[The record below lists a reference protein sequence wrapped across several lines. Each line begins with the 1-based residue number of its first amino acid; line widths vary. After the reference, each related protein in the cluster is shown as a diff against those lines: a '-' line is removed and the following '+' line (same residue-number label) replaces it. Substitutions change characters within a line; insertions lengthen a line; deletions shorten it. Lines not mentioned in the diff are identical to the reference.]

1 MKIFRSKKTKY
12 NFSWL
17 VFDKFARASL
27 NFLLFIFLARYL
39 GPTEFGI
46 LNYLLALVFLFTSIS
61 SLGINPVLTNTLIKN
76 KRKNNNNIISNSY
89 ILRFFSSLFG
99 YLIFILFII
108 FLHGKNFYLNYSII
122 IGLSIIVKSYEVL
135 FSYFESKSLSKYI
148 VISQTISLVIVFS
161 LTVFFLYL
169 ELDLKY
175 IYYCF
180 LVDSLIIL
188 VLINIFFFT
197 KERNFLFSLDF
208 KKIYKIICKSFP
220 VLLSIVSVVIY
231 MRIDQVMI
239 NLLLSESDVGIYS
252 VSVRIVEMFHFIPK
266 IIMVSYLPILLISK
280 NYNFELIKINSLLFK
295 LSILVIFFIIILS
308 KYITPILFGEIYT
321 ESALTTILLSLSLI
335 FVFIGVVNEH
345 WYISKNLQKYYAFN
359 VFIGAITNI
368 ILNYFF
374 IPSFGISG
382 AAYSTILTYLFII
395 FLFDIF
401 NKKTRVLLKMKY
413 KSIISL

>member
-39 GPTEFGI
+39 GPQEFGI
-46 LNYLLALVFLFTSIS
+46 LNYLLALVFLFTSLS
-61 SLGINPVLTNTLIKN
+61 SLGINPVLTNILIKN
-76 KRKNNNNIISNSY
+76 KRKTNNSIISNSY

-108 FLHGKNFYLNYSII
+108 YLHGKNVYLSYSII
-122 IGLSIIVKSYEVL
+122 IGLSIIIKSYEVL

-161 LTVFFLYL
+161 LIVSFLYL
-169 ELDLKY
+169 EFDIKY

-180 LVDSLIIL
+180 LVDSLITL
-188 VLINIFFFT
+188 FLINIFFFK
-197 KERNFLFSLDF
+197 KERNFLFNLDF
-208 KKIYKIICKSFP
+208 RKIYKIIHKSFP
-220 VLLSIVSVVIY
+220 VLLSIISIVIY

-239 NLLLSESDVGIYS
+239 NLLLSEKDVGIYS

-280 NYNFELIKINSLLFK
+280 NYTFELIKINSLLFK
-295 LSILVIFFIIILS
+295 LSILVIFFIFALS
-308 KYITPILFGEIYT
+308 KYITSILFGEIYM
-321 ESALTTILLSLSLI
+321 ESVLTTILLSISLI
-335 FVFIGVVNEH
+335 FVFFGVANEH
-345 WYISKNLQKYYAFN
+345 WYISKNLQKYYALN

-368 ILNYFF
+368 ILNYFL

-382 AAYSTILTYLFII
+382 AAYSTILTYLLII

-401 NKKTRVLLKMKY
+401 NKKTRVLLKLKY
-413 KSIISL
+413 KSIISI

>member
-1 MKIFRSKKTKY
+1 MKIFISKKIKY

-39 GPTEFGI
+39 GPQEFGI
-46 LNYLLALVFLFTSIS
+46 LNYLLALVFLFTSLS
-61 SLGINPVLTNTLIKN
+61 SLGINPVLTNILIKN
-76 KRKNNNNIISNSY
+76 KRKTNNSIISNSY

-108 FLHGKNFYLNYSII
+108 YLHGKNVYLSYSII
-122 IGLSIIVKSYEVL
+122 IGLSIIIKSYEVL

-161 LTVFFLYL
+161 LIVFFLYL
-169 ELDLKY
+169 EFDIKY

-180 LVDSLIIL
+180 LIDSLITL
-188 VLINIFFFT
+188 FLINIFFFK
-197 KERNFLFSLDF
+197 KERNFLFNLDF
-208 KKIYKIICKSFP
+208 GKIYKIIHKSFP
-220 VLLSIVSVVIY
+220 VLLSIISIVIY

-239 NLLLSESDVGIYS
+239 NLLLSEKDVGIYS

-280 NYNFELIKINSLLFK
+280 NYTFELIKINSLLFK
-295 LSILVIFFIIILS
+295 LSILVIFFIFALS
-308 KYITPILFGEIYT
+308 KYITSILFGEIYM
-321 ESALTTILLSLSLI
+321 ESVLTTILLSISLI
-335 FVFIGVVNEH
+335 FVFFGVANEH
-345 WYISKNLQKYYAFN
+345 WYISKNLQKYYALN

-368 ILNYFF
+368 ILNYFL
-374 IPSFGISG
+374 IPSFGING
-382 AAYSTILTYLFII
+382 AAYSTILTYLLII

-401 NKKTRVLLKMKY
+401 NKKTRVLLKLKY
-413 KSIISL
+413 KSIITI

>member
-39 GPTEFGI
+39 GPQEFGI
-46 LNYLLALVFLFTSIS
+46 LNYLLALVFLFTSLS
-61 SLGINPVLTNTLIKN
+61 SLGINPVLTNILIKN
-76 KRKNNNNIISNSY
+76 KRKTNNSIISNSY

-108 FLHGKNFYLNYSII
+108 YLHGKNVYLSYSII
-122 IGLSIIVKSYEVL
+122 IGLSIIIKSYEVL

-161 LTVFFLYL
+161 LIVFFLYL
-169 ELDLKY
+169 EFDIKY

-180 LVDSLIIL
+180 LIDSLITL
-188 VLINIFFFT
+188 FLINIFFFK
-197 KERNFLFSLDF
+197 KERNFLFNLDF
-208 KKIYKIICKSFP
+208 RKIYKIIHKSFP
-220 VLLSIVSVVIY
+220 VLLSIISIVIY

-239 NLLLSESDVGIYS
+239 NLLLSEKDVGIYS

-280 NYNFELIKINSLLFK
+280 NYTFELIKINSLLFK
-295 LSILVIFFIIILS
+295 ISILFIFFIFVLS
-308 KYITPILFGEIYT
+308 KYITSILFGEIYM
-321 ESALTTILLSLSLI
+321 ESVLTTILLSISLI
-335 FVFIGVVNEH
+335 FVFFGVANEH
-345 WYISKNLQKYYAFN
+345 WYISKNLQKYYALN

-368 ILNYFF
+368 ILNYFL
-374 IPSFGISG
+374 IQSFGISG
-382 AAYSTILTYLFII
+382 AAYSTILTYLLII

-401 NKKTRVLLKMKY
+401 NKKTRVLLKLKY
-413 KSIISL
+413 KSIITI

>member
-39 GPTEFGI
+39 GPQEFGI
-46 LNYLLALVFLFTSIS
+46 LNYLLALVFLFTSLS
-61 SLGINPVLTNTLIKN
+61 SLGINPVLTNILIKN
-76 KRKNNNNIISNSY
+76 KRKTNNSIISNSY

-108 FLHGKNFYLNYSII
+108 YLHGKNVYLSYSII

-161 LTVFFLYL
+161 LIVFFLYL
-169 ELDLKY
+169 EFDIKY

-180 LVDSLIIL
+180 LVDSLITL
-188 VLINIFFFT
+188 FLINIFFFK
-197 KERNFLFSLDF
+197 KERNFLFNLDF
-208 KKIYKIICKSFP
+208 RKIYKIIYKSFP
-220 VLLSIVSVVIY
+220 VLLSIVSIVIY

-239 NLLLSESDVGIYS
+239 NLLLSEKDVGIYS

-280 NYNFELIKINSLLFK
+280 NYTFELIKINSLLFK
-295 LSILVIFFIIILS
+295 LSILVIFFIFALS
-308 KYITPILFGEIYT
+308 KYITSILFGEIYM
-321 ESALTTILLSLSLI
+321 ESVLTTILLSISLI
-335 FVFIGVVNEH
+335 FVFFGVANEH
-345 WYISKNLQKYYAFN
+345 WYISKNLQKYYALN

-368 ILNYFF
+368 ILNYFL
-374 IPSFGISG
+374 IQSFGISG
-382 AAYSTILTYLFII
+382 AAYSTILTYLLII

-401 NKKTRVLLKMKY
+401 NKKTRVLLKLKY
-413 KSIISL
+413 KSIISI

>member
-39 GPTEFGI
+39 GPQEFGI
-46 LNYLLALVFLFTSIS
+46 LNYLLALVFLFTSLS
-61 SLGINPVLTNTLIKN
+61 SLGINPVLTNILIKN
-76 KRKNNNNIISNSY
+76 KRKTNNSIISNSY

-108 FLHGKNFYLNYSII
+108 YLHGKNVYLSYSII

-161 LTVFFLYL
+161 LIIFFLYL
-169 ELDLKY
+169 EFDIKF

-180 LVDSLIIL
+180 LVDSLITL
-188 VLINIFFFT
+188 FLINIFFFK
-197 KERNFLFSLDF
+197 KERNFLFNLDF
-208 KKIYKIICKSFP
+208 RNIYKIIYKSFP
-220 VLLSIVSVVIY
+220 VLLSIISIVIY

-239 NLLLSESDVGIYS
+239 NLLLSEKDVGIYS

-280 NYNFELIKINSLLFK
+280 NYTFELIKINSLLFK
-295 LSILVIFFIIILS
+295 LSILVIFFIFALS
-308 KYITPILFGEIYT
+308 KYITSILFGEIYM
-321 ESALTTILLSLSLI
+321 ESVLTTILLSISLI
-335 FVFIGVVNEH
+335 FVFFGVANEH
-345 WYISKNLQKYYAFN
+345 WYISKNLQKYYALN

-368 ILNYFF
+368 ILNYFL

-382 AAYSTILTYLFII
+382 AAYSTILTYLLII

-401 NKKTRVLLKMKY
+401 NKKTRVLLKLKY
-413 KSIISL
+413 KSIISI

>member
-39 GPTEFGI
+39 GPQEFGI
-46 LNYLLALVFLFTSIS
+46 LNYLLALVFLFTSLS
-61 SLGINPVLTNTLIKN
+61 SLGINPVLTNILIKN
-76 KRKNNNNIISNSY
+76 KRKTNNSIISNSY

-108 FLHGKNFYLNYSII
+108 YLHGKNVYLSYSII

-161 LTVFFLYL
+161 LIVFFLYL
-169 ELDLKY
+169 EFDIKY

-180 LVDSLIIL
+180 LIDSLITL
-188 VLINIFFFT
+188 FLINIFFFK
-197 KERNFLFSLDF
+197 KERNFLFNLDF
-208 KKIYKIICKSFP
+208 RKIYKIIHKSFP
-220 VLLSIVSVVIY
+220 VLLSIISIVIY

-239 NLLLSESDVGIYS
+239 NLLLSEKDVGIYS

-280 NYNFELIKINSLLFK
+280 NYTFELIKINSLLFK
-295 LSILVIFFIIILS
+295 LSILVIFFIFALS
-308 KYITPILFGEIYT
+308 KYITSILFGEIYM
-321 ESALTTILLSLSLI
+321 ESVLTTILLSISLI
-335 FVFIGVVNEH
+335 FVFFGVANEH
-345 WYISKNLQKYYAFN
+345 WYISKNLQKYYALN

-368 ILNYFF
+368 ILNYFL
-374 IPSFGISG
+374 IQSFGISG
-382 AAYSTILTYLFII
+382 AAYSTILTYLLII

-401 NKKTRVLLKMKY
+401 NKKTRVLLKLKY
-413 KSIISL
+413 KSIISI

>member
-39 GPTEFGI
+39 GPQEFGI
-46 LNYLLALVFLFTSIS
+46 LNYLLALVFLFTSLS
-61 SLGINPVLTNTLIKN
+61 SLGINPVLTNILIKN
-76 KRKNNNNIISNSY
+76 KRKTNNSIISNSY

-108 FLHGKNFYLNYSII
+108 YLHGKNVYLSYSII

-161 LTVFFLYL
+161 LIIFFLYL
-169 ELDLKY
+169 EFDIKF

-180 LVDSLIIL
+180 LVDSLITL
-188 VLINIFFFT
+188 FLINIFFFK
-197 KERNFLFSLDF
+197 KERNFLFNLDF
-208 KKIYKIICKSFP
+208 RNIYKIIYKSFP
-220 VLLSIVSVVIY
+220 VLLSIVSIVIY

-239 NLLLSESDVGIYS
+239 NLLLSEKDVGIYS

-280 NYNFELIKINSLLFK
+280 NYTFELIKINSLLFK
-295 LSILVIFFIIILS
+295 ISILFIFFIFVLS
-308 KYITPILFGEIYT
+308 KYITSILFGEIYM
-321 ESALTTILLSLSLI
+321 ESVLTTILLSISLI
-335 FVFIGVVNEH
+335 FVFFGVANEH
-345 WYISKNLQKYYAFN
+345 WYISKNLQKYYALN

-368 ILNYFF
+368 ILNYFL
-374 IPSFGISG
+374 IQSFGISG
-382 AAYSTILTYLFII
+382 AAYSTILTYLLII

-401 NKKTRVLLKMKY
+401 NKKTRVLLKLKY
-413 KSIISL
+413 KSIISI

>member
-39 GPTEFGI
+39 GPQEFGI
-46 LNYLLALVFLFTSIS
+46 LNYLLALVFLFTSLS
-61 SLGINPVLTNTLIKN
+61 SLGINPVLTNILIKN
-76 KRKNNNNIISNSY
+76 KRKTNNSIISNSY

-108 FLHGKNFYLNYSII
+108 YLHGKNVYLSYSII

-161 LTVFFLYL
+161 LIVFFLYL
-169 ELDLKY
+169 EFDIKY

-180 LVDSLIIL
+180 LIDSLITL
-188 VLINIFFFT
+188 FLINIFFFK
-197 KERNFLFSLDF
+197 KERNFLFNLDF
-208 KKIYKIICKSFP
+208 RKIYKIIYKSFP
-220 VLLSIVSVVIY
+220 VLLSIISIVIY

-239 NLLLSESDVGIYS
+239 NLLLSEKDVGIYS

-266 IIMVSYLPILLISK
+266 IIIVSYLPILLISK
-280 NYNFELIKINSLLFK
+280 NYTFELIKINSLIFK
-295 LSILVIFFIIILS
+295 LSILVIFFIFALS
-308 KYITPILFGEIYT
+308 KYITSILFGEIYM
-321 ESALTTILLSLSLI
+321 ESVLTTILLSISLI
-335 FVFIGVVNEH
+335 FVFFGVANEH
-345 WYISKNLQKYYAFN
+345 WYISKNLQKYYALN

-368 ILNYFF
+368 ILNYFL

-382 AAYSTILTYLFII
+382 AAYSTILTYLLII

-401 NKKTRVLLKMKY
+401 NKKTRVLLKLKF
-413 KSIISL
+413 KSIISI

>member
-1 MKIFRSKKTKY
+1 LKIFRSKKTKY

-39 GPTEFGI
+39 GPQEFGI
-46 LNYLLALVFLFTSIS
+46 LNYLLALVFLFTSLS
-61 SLGINPVLTNTLIKN
+61 SLGINPVLTNILIKN
-76 KRKNNNNIISNSY
+76 KRKTNNSIISNSY

-108 FLHGKNFYLNYSII
+108 YLHGKNVYLSYSII
-122 IGLSIIVKSYEVL
+122 IGLSIIIKSYEVL

-161 LTVFFLYL
+161 LIVFFLYL
-169 ELDLKY
+169 EFDIKY

-180 LVDSLIIL
+180 LIDSLITL
-188 VLINIFFFT
+188 FLINIFFFK
-197 KERNFLFSLDF
+197 KERNFLFNLDF
-208 KKIYKIICKSFP
+208 RKIYKIIHKSFP
-220 VLLSIVSVVIY
+220 VLLSIISIVIY

-239 NLLLSESDVGIYS
+239 NLLLSEKDVGIYS

-280 NYNFELIKINSLLFK
+280 NYTFELIKINSLLFK
-295 LSILVIFFIIILS
+295 ISILFIFFIFVLS
-308 KYITPILFGEIYT
+308 KYITSILFGEIYM
-321 ESALTTILLSLSLI
+321 ESVLTTILLSISLI
-335 FVFIGVVNEH
+335 FVFFGVANEH
-345 WYISKNLQKYYAFN
+345 WYISKNLQKYYALN

-368 ILNYFF
+368 ILNYFL
-374 IPSFGISG
+374 IQSFGISG
-382 AAYSTILTYLFII
+382 AAYSTILTYLLII

-401 NKKTRVLLKMKY
+401 NKKTRVLLKLKY
-413 KSIISL
+413 KSIITI

>member
-39 GPTEFGI
+39 GPQEFGI
-46 LNYLLALVFLFTSIS
+46 LNYLLALVFLFTSLS
-61 SLGINPVLTNTLIKN
+61 SLGINPVLTNILIKN
-76 KRKNNNNIISNSY
+76 KRKTNNSIISNSY

-108 FLHGKNFYLNYSII
+108 YLHGKNVYLSYSII
-122 IGLSIIVKSYEVL
+122 IGLSIIIKSYEVL

-161 LTVFFLYL
+161 LIVSFLYL
-169 ELDLKY
+169 EFDIKY

-180 LVDSLIIL
+180 LVDSLITL
-188 VLINIFFFT
+188 FLINIFFFK
-197 KERNFLFSLDF
+197 KERNFLFNLDF
-208 KKIYKIICKSFP
+208 RKIYKIIYKSFP
-220 VLLSIVSVVIY
+220 VLLSIVSIVIY

-239 NLLLSESDVGIYS
+239 NLLLSEKDVGIYS

-280 NYNFELIKINSLLFK
+280 NYTFELIKINSLLFK
-295 LSILVIFFIIILS
+295 LSILVIFFIFALS
-308 KYITPILFGEIYT
+308 KYITSILFGEIYM
-321 ESALTTILLSLSLI
+321 ESVLTTILLSISLI
-335 FVFIGVVNEH
+335 FVFFGVANEH
-345 WYISKNLQKYYAFN
+345 WYISKNLQKYYALN

-368 ILNYFF
+368 ILNYFL

-382 AAYSTILTYLFII
+382 AAYSTILTYLLII

-401 NKKTRVLLKMKY
+401 NKKTRVLLKLKY
-413 KSIISL
+413 KSIISI

>member
-1 MKIFRSKKTKY
+1 MIIFRSKKTKY

-17 VFDKFARASL
+17 VFDKFVRASL
-27 NFLLFIFLARYL
+27 NFLLLIFLARFL
-39 GPTEFGI
+39 GPTEFGV
-46 LNYLLALVFLFTSIS
+46 LNYLLALVFLFTSLS

-76 KRKNNNNIISNSY
+76 KRKTNNNIISNSY
-89 ILRFFSSLFG
+89 ILRFFSSLIG

-161 LTVFFLYL
+161 LIVFFLYL
-169 ELDLKY
+169 ELDIKY

-188 VLINIFFFT
+188 VLINIFFFK
-197 KERNFLFSLDF
+197 KERNFLFILDF
-208 KKIYKIICKSFP
+208 EKIYKIIYKSFP
-220 VLLSIVSVVIY
+220 VLLSIVSIVIY

-308 KYITPILFGEIYT
+308 KYITSILFGEIYI
-321 ESALTTILLSLSLI
+321 ESVLTTILLSLSLI

-345 WYISKNLQKYYAFN
+345 WYISKNLQKHYALN
-359 VFIGAITNI
+359 VFIAAIINI
-368 ILNYFF
+368 ILNYFL
-374 IPSFGISG
+374 IPSFGIIG

>member
-39 GPTEFGI
+39 GPQEFGI
-46 LNYLLALVFLFTSIS
+46 LNYLLALVFLFTSLS
-61 SLGINPVLTNTLIKN
+61 SLGINPVLTNILIKN
-76 KRKNNNNIISNSY
+76 KRKTNNSIISNSY

-108 FLHGKNFYLNYSII
+108 YLHGKNVYLSYSII
-122 IGLSIIVKSYEVL
+122 IGLSIIIKSYEVL

-161 LTVFFLYL
+161 LIVFFLYL
-169 ELDLKY
+169 EFDIKY

-180 LVDSLIIL
+180 LVDSLITL
-188 VLINIFFFT
+188 FLINIFFFK
-197 KERNFLFSLDF
+197 KERNFLFNLDF
-208 KKIYKIICKSFP
+208 RKIYKIIHKSFP
-220 VLLSIVSVVIY
+220 VLLSIISIVIY

-239 NLLLSESDVGIYS
+239 NLLLSEKDVGIYS

-280 NYNFELIKINSLLFK
+280 NYTFELIKINSLLFK
-295 LSILVIFFIIILS
+295 ISILFIFFIFVLS
-308 KYITPILFGEIYT
+308 KYITSILFGEIYM
-321 ESALTTILLSLSLI
+321 ESVLTTILLSISLI
-335 FVFIGVVNEH
+335 FVFFGVANEH
-345 WYISKNLQKYYAFN
+345 WYISKNLQKYYALN

-368 ILNYFF
+368 ILNYFL
-374 IPSFGISG
+374 IQSFGISG
-382 AAYSTILTYLFII
+382 AAYSTILTYLLII

-401 NKKTRVLLKMKY
+401 NKKTRVLLKLKY
-413 KSIISL
+413 KSIITI

>member
-1 MKIFRSKKTKY
+1 MIIFRSKKTKY

-76 KRKNNNNIISNSY
+76 KRKTNNNIISNSY

-239 NLLLSESDVGIYS
+239 NLLLSENDVGIYS

-295 LSILVIFFIIILS
+295 VSILVIFFIIISS
-308 KYITPILFGEIYT
+308 KYITSIFFGEIYI
-321 ESALTTILLSLSLI
+321 ESVLTTILLSLSLI

-345 WYISKNLQKYYAFN
+345 WYISKNLQKYYALN

-368 ILNYFF
+368 ILNYFL

>member
-39 GPTEFGI
+39 GPQEFGI
-46 LNYLLALVFLFTSIS
+46 LNYLLALVFLFTSLS
-61 SLGINPVLTNTLIKN
+61 SLGINPVLTNILIKN
-76 KRKNNNNIISNSY
+76 KRKTNNSIISNSY

-108 FLHGKNFYLNYSII
+108 YLHGKNVYLSYSII

-161 LTVFFLYL
+161 LIVFFLYL
-169 ELDLKY
+169 EFDIKY

-180 LVDSLIIL
+180 LIDSLITL
-188 VLINIFFFT
+188 FLINIFFFK
-197 KERNFLFSLDF
+197 KERNFLFNLDF
-208 KKIYKIICKSFP
+208 RKIYKIIYKSFP
-220 VLLSIVSVVIY
+220 VLLSIISIVIY

-239 NLLLSESDVGIYS
+239 NLLLSEKDVGIYS

-266 IIMVSYLPILLISK
+266 IIIVSYLPILLISK
-280 NYNFELIKINSLLFK
+280 NYTFELIKINSLIFK
-295 LSILVIFFIIILS
+295 LSILVIFFIFALS
-308 KYITPILFGEIYT
+308 KYITSILFGEIYM
-321 ESALTTILLSLSLI
+321 ESVLTTILLSISLI
-335 FVFIGVVNEH
+335 FVFFGVANEH
-345 WYISKNLQKYYAFN
+345 WYISKNLQKYYALN

-368 ILNYFF
+368 ILNYFL

-382 AAYSTILTYLFII
+382 AAYSTILTYLLII

-401 NKKTRVLLKMKY
+401 NKKTRVLLKIKY
-413 KSIISL
+413 KSIISI

>member
-39 GPTEFGI
+39 GPQEFGI
-46 LNYLLALVFLFTSIS
+46 LNYLLALVFLFTSLS
-61 SLGINPVLTNTLIKN
+61 SLGINPVLTNILIKN
-76 KRKNNNNIISNSY
+76 KRKTNNSIISNSY

-108 FLHGKNFYLNYSII
+108 YLHGKNVYLSYSII
-122 IGLSIIVKSYEVL
+122 IGLSIIIKSYEVL

-161 LTVFFLYL
+161 LIVFFLYL
-169 ELDLKY
+169 EFDIKY

-180 LVDSLIIL
+180 LVDSLITL
-188 VLINIFFFT
+188 FLINIFFFK
-197 KERNFLFSLDF
+197 KERNFLFNLDF
-208 KKIYKIICKSFP
+208 RKIYKIIYKSFP
-220 VLLSIVSVVIY
+220 VLLSIISIVIY

-239 NLLLSESDVGIYS
+239 NLLLSEKDVGIYS

-280 NYNFELIKINSLLFK
+280 NYTFELIKINSLLFK
-295 LSILVIFFIIILS
+295 LSILVIFFIFALS
-308 KYITPILFGEIYT
+308 KYITSILFGEIYM
-321 ESALTTILLSLSLI
+321 ESVLTTILLSISLI
-335 FVFIGVVNEH
+335 FVFFGVANEH
-345 WYISKNLQKYYAFN
+345 WYISKNLQKYYALN

-368 ILNYFF
+368 ILNYFL

-382 AAYSTILTYLFII
+382 AAYSTILTYLLII

-401 NKKTRVLLKMKY
+401 NKKTRILLKLKY
-413 KSIISL
+413 KSIISI

>member
-39 GPTEFGI
+39 GPQEFGI
-46 LNYLLALVFLFTSIS
+46 LNYLLALVFLFTSLS
-61 SLGINPVLTNTLIKN
+61 SLGINPVLTNILIKN
-76 KRKNNNNIISNSY
+76 KRKTNNSIISNSY

-108 FLHGKNFYLNYSII
+108 YLHGKNVYLSYSII
-122 IGLSIIVKSYEVL
+122 IGLSIIIKSYEVL

-161 LTVFFLYL
+161 LIVFFLYL
-169 ELDLKY
+169 EFDIKY

-180 LVDSLIIL
+180 LIDSLITL
-188 VLINIFFFT
+188 FLINIFFFK
-197 KERNFLFSLDF
+197 KERNFLFNLDF
-208 KKIYKIICKSFP
+208 RKIYKIIHKSFP
-220 VLLSIVSVVIY
+220 VLLSIISIVIY

-239 NLLLSESDVGIYS
+239 NLLLSEKDVGIYS

-280 NYNFELIKINSLLFK
+280 NYTFELIKINSLLFK
-295 LSILVIFFIIILS
+295 ISILFIFFIFVLS
-308 KYITPILFGEIYT
+308 KYITSILFGEIYM
-321 ESALTTILLSLSLI
+321 ESVLTTILLSISLI
-335 FVFIGVVNEH
+335 FVFFGVANEH
-345 WYISKNLQKYYAFN
+345 WYISKNLQKYYALN

-368 ILNYFF
+368 ILNYFL
-374 IPSFGISG
+374 IPSFGING
-382 AAYSTILTYLFII
+382 AAYSTILTYLLII

-401 NKKTRVLLKMKY
+401 NKKTRVLLKLKY
-413 KSIISL
+413 KSIISI

>member
-39 GPTEFGI
+39 GPQEFGI
-46 LNYLLALVFLFTSIS
+46 LNYLLALVFLFTSLS
-61 SLGINPVLTNTLIKN
+61 SLGINPVLTNILIKN
-76 KRKNNNNIISNSY
+76 KRKTNNSIISNSY

-108 FLHGKNFYLNYSII
+108 YLHGKNFYLSYSII
-122 IGLSIIVKSYEVL
+122 IGLSIIIKSYEVL

-161 LTVFFLYL
+161 LIVFFLYL
-169 ELDLKY
+169 EFDIKY

-180 LVDSLIIL
+180 LIDSLITL
-188 VLINIFFFT
+188 FLINIFFFK
-197 KERNFLFSLDF
+197 KERNFLFNLDF
-208 KKIYKIICKSFP
+208 RKIYKIIHKSFP
-220 VLLSIVSVVIY
+220 VLLSIISIVIY

-239 NLLLSESDVGIYS
+239 NLLLSEKDVGIYS

-280 NYNFELIKINSLLFK
+280 NYTFELIKINSLLFK
-295 LSILVIFFIIILS
+295 LSILVIFFIFALS
-308 KYITPILFGEIYT
+308 KYITSILFGEIYM
-321 ESALTTILLSLSLI
+321 ESVLTTILLSISLI
-335 FVFIGVVNEH
+335 FVFFGVANEH
-345 WYISKNLQKYYAFN
+345 WYISKNLQKYYALN

-368 ILNYFF
+368 ILNYFL
-374 IPSFGISG
+374 IQSFGISG
-382 AAYSTILTYLFII
+382 AAYSTILTYLLII

-401 NKKTRVLLKMKY
+401 NKKTRVLLKLKY
-413 KSIISL
+413 KSIISI

>member
-39 GPTEFGI
+39 GPQEFGI
-46 LNYLLALVFLFTSIS
+46 LNYLLALVFLFTSLS
-61 SLGINPVLTNTLIKN
+61 SLGINPVLTNILIKN
-76 KRKNNNNIISNSY
+76 KRKTNNSIISNSY

-108 FLHGKNFYLNYSII
+108 YLHGKNVYLSYSII

-161 LTVFFLYL
+161 LIVSFLYL
-169 ELDLKY
+169 EFDIKY

-180 LVDSLIIL
+180 LVDSLITL
-188 VLINIFFFT
+188 FLINIFFFK
-197 KERNFLFSLDF
+197 KERNFLFNLDF
-208 KKIYKIICKSFP
+208 RKIYKIIHKSFP
-220 VLLSIVSVVIY
+220 VLLSIISIVIY

-239 NLLLSESDVGIYS
+239 NLLLSEKDVGIYS

-280 NYNFELIKINSLLFK
+280 NYTFELIKINSLLFK
-295 LSILVIFFIIILS
+295 ISILFIFFIFVLS
-308 KYITPILFGEIYT
+308 KYITSILFGEIYM
-321 ESALTTILLSLSLI
+321 ESVLTTILLSISLI
-335 FVFIGVVNEH
+335 FVFFGVANEH
-345 WYISKNLQKYYAFN
+345 WYISKNLQKYYALN

-368 ILNYFF
+368 ILNYFL

-382 AAYSTILTYLFII
+382 AAYSTILTYLLII

-401 NKKTRVLLKMKY
+401 NKKTRVLLKLKY
-413 KSIISL
+413 KSIISI

>member
-39 GPTEFGI
+39 GPQEFGI
-46 LNYLLALVFLFTSIS
+46 LNYLLALVFLFTSLS
-61 SLGINPVLTNTLIKN
+61 SLGINPVLTNILIKN
-76 KRKNNNNIISNSY
+76 KRKTNNSIISNSY

-108 FLHGKNFYLNYSII
+108 YLHGKNVYLSYSII
-122 IGLSIIVKSYEVL
+122 IGLSIIIKSYEVL

-161 LTVFFLYL
+161 LIVFFLYL
-169 ELDLKY
+169 EFDIKY

-180 LVDSLIIL
+180 LIDSLITL
-188 VLINIFFFT
+188 FLINIFFFK
-197 KERNFLFSLDF
+197 KERNFLFNLDF
-208 KKIYKIICKSFP
+208 RKIYKIIHKSFP
-220 VLLSIVSVVIY
+220 VLLSIISIVIY

-239 NLLLSESDVGIYS
+239 NLLLSEKDVGIYS

-280 NYNFELIKINSLLFK
+280 NYTFELIKINSLLFK
-295 LSILVIFFIIILS
+295 LSILVIFFIFALS
-308 KYITPILFGEIYT
+308 KYITSILFGEIYM
-321 ESALTTILLSLSLI
+321 ESVLTTILLSISLI
-335 FVFIGVVNEH
+335 FVFFGVANEH
-345 WYISKNLQKYYAFN
+345 WYISKNLQKYYALN

-368 ILNYFF
+368 ILNYFL
-374 IPSFGISG
+374 IQSFGISG
-382 AAYSTILTYLFII
+382 AAYSTILTYLLII

-401 NKKTRVLLKMKY
+401 NKKTRVLLKLKY
-413 KSIISL
+413 KSIITI

>member
-1 MKIFRSKKTKY
+1 LIIFRSKKTKY

-76 KRKNNNNIISNSY
+76 KRKTNNNIISNSY

-161 LTVFFLYL
+161 LIVFFLYL
-169 ELDLKY
+169 ELDIKY

-188 VLINIFFFT
+188 VLINIFFFI
-197 KERNFLFSLDF
+197 KERNFLFRLDF

-308 KYITPILFGEIYT
+308 KYITSILFGEIYI
-321 ESALTTILLSLSLI
+321 ESVLTTILLSLSLI

-345 WYISKNLQKYYAFN
+345 WYISKNLQKYYALN

-368 ILNYFF
+368 ILNYFL

>member
-1 MKIFRSKKTKY
+1 LIIFRSKKTKY

-46 LNYLLALVFLFTSIS
+46 LNYLLALVFLFTSVS
-61 SLGINPVLTNTLIKN
+61 SLGINPVLTNILIKN
-76 KRKNNNNIISNSY
+76 KRKTNNNIISNSY

-108 FLHGKNFYLNYSII
+108 FLHGENFYLNYSII
-122 IGLSIIVKSYEVL
+122 IGLSIIIKSYEVL
-135 FSYFESKSLSKYI
+135 FSYFEAKSLSKYI

-161 LTVFFLYL
+161 LIVFFLYL
-169 ELDLKY
+169 GLDIKY

-188 VLINIFFFT
+188 VLINIFFFI
-197 KERNFLFSLDF
+197 KERNFLFKLDF

-239 NLLLSESDVGIYS
+239 NLLLSENDVGIYS

-321 ESALTTILLSLSLI
+321 ESVLTTILLSLSLI

-345 WYISKNLQKYYAFN
+345 WYISKNLQKYYALN

-368 ILNYFF
+368 ILNYFL
-374 IPSFGISG
+374 IASFGISG

>member
-1 MKIFRSKKTKY
+1 MIIFRSKKTKY

-39 GPTEFGI
+39 GPTDFGV
-46 LNYLLALVFLFTSIS
+46 LNYLLALVFLFNSLS
-61 SLGINPVLTNTLIKN
+61 SLGINPVLTNSLIKN
-76 KRKNNNNIISNSY
+76 KRKTNYNIISNSY

-122 IGLSIIVKSYEVL
+122 IGLSIIAKSYEVL

-148 VISQTISLVIVFS
+148 VISQTISLVIVFC
-161 LTVFFLYL
+161 LIVFFLYL
-169 ELDLKY
+169 KLDIKY

-188 VLINIFFFT
+188 VLINIFFFK

-208 KKIYKIICKSFP
+208 KKIYKIIYKSLP
-220 VLLSIVSVVIY
+220 VLLSIVSIVIY

-239 NLLLSESDVGIYS
+239 NLLLSENDVGIYS

-266 IIMVSYLPILLISK
+266 IIMVSYLPILLFSK
-280 NYNFELIKINSLLFK
+280 NYNFQLIKINSLLFK
-295 LSILVIFFIIILS
+295 LSILVIFFIFVLS
-308 KYITPILFGEIYT
+308 KYITSILFGEIYI
-321 ESALTTILLSLSLI
+321 ESELTTILLSLSLI
-335 FVFIGVVNEH
+335 FVFIGVANEH
-345 WYISKNLQKYYAFN
+345 WYISKNLQKYYAYN
-359 VFIGAITNI
+359 VFIGAITNVI
-368 ILNYFF
+368 FNYFF
-374 IPSFGISG
+374 IPSLGISG

>member
-39 GPTEFGI
+39 GPQEFGI
-46 LNYLLALVFLFTSIS
+46 LNYLLALVFLFTSLS
-61 SLGINPVLTNTLIKN
+61 SLGINPVLTNILIKN
-76 KRKNNNNIISNSY
+76 KRKTNNSIISNSY

-108 FLHGKNFYLNYSII
+108 YLHGKNVYLSYSII
-122 IGLSIIVKSYEVL
+122 IGLSIIIKSYEVL

-161 LTVFFLYL
+161 LIVFFLYL
-169 ELDLKY
+169 EFDIKY

-180 LVDSLIIL
+180 LVDSLITL
-188 VLINIFFFT
+188 FLINIFFFK
-197 KERNFLFSLDF
+197 KERNFLFNLDF
-208 KKIYKIICKSFP
+208 RNIYKIIYKSFP
-220 VLLSIVSVVIY
+220 VLLSIVSIVIY

-239 NLLLSESDVGIYS
+239 NLLLSEKDVGIYS

-280 NYNFELIKINSLLFK
+280 NYTFELIKINSLLFK
-295 LSILVIFFIIILS
+295 ISILFIFFIFVLS
-308 KYITPILFGEIYT
+308 KYITSILFGEIYM
-321 ESALTTILLSLSLI
+321 ESVLTTILLSISLI
-335 FVFIGVVNEH
+335 FVFFGVANEH
-345 WYISKNLQKYYAFN
+345 WYISKNLQKYYALN

-368 ILNYFF
+368 ILNYFL
-374 IPSFGISG
+374 IQSFGISG
-382 AAYSTILTYLFII
+382 AAYSTILTYLLII

-401 NKKTRVLLKMKY
+401 NKKTRVLLKLKY
-413 KSIISL
+413 KSIITI

>member
-39 GPTEFGI
+39 GPQEFGI
-46 LNYLLALVFLFTSIS
+46 LNYLLALVFLFTSLS
-61 SLGINPVLTNTLIKN
+61 SLGINPVLTNILIKN
-76 KRKNNNNIISNSY
+76 KRKTNNSIISNSY

-108 FLHGKNFYLNYSII
+108 YLHGKNVYLSYSII
-122 IGLSIIVKSYEVL
+122 IGLSIIIKSYEVL

-161 LTVFFLYL
+161 LIVFFLYL
-169 ELDLKY
+169 EFDIKY

-180 LVDSLIIL
+180 LVDSLITL
-188 VLINIFFFT
+188 FLINIFFFK
-197 KERNFLFSLDF
+197 KERNFLFNLDF
-208 KKIYKIICKSFP
+208 RKIYKIIYKSFP
-220 VLLSIVSVVIY
+220 VLLSIISIVIY

-239 NLLLSESDVGIYS
+239 NLLLSEKDVGIYS

-280 NYNFELIKINSLLFK
+280 NYTFELIKINSLLFK
-295 LSILVIFFIIILS
+295 LSILVIFFIFALS
-308 KYITPILFGEIYT
+308 KYITSILFGEIYM
-321 ESALTTILLSLSLI
+321 ESVLTTILLSISLI
-335 FVFIGVVNEH
+335 FVFFGVANEH
-345 WYISKNLQKYYAFN
+345 WYISKNLQKYYALN

-368 ILNYFF
+368 ILNYFL

-382 AAYSTILTYLFII
+382 AAYSTILTYLLII

-401 NKKTRVLLKMKY
+401 NKKTRVLLKLKF
-413 KSIISL
+413 KSIISI

>member
-39 GPTEFGI
+39 GPQEFGI
-46 LNYLLALVFLFTSIS
+46 LNYLLALVFLFTSLS
-61 SLGINPVLTNTLIKN
+61 SLGINPVLTNILIKN
-76 KRKNNNNIISNSY
+76 KRKTNNSIISNSY

-108 FLHGKNFYLNYSII
+108 YLHGKNVYLSYSII
-122 IGLSIIVKSYEVL
+122 IGLSIIIKSYEVL

-161 LTVFFLYL
+161 LIVFFLYL
-169 ELDLKY
+169 EFDIKY

-180 LVDSLIIL
+180 LIDSLITL
-188 VLINIFFFT
+188 FLINIFFFK
-197 KERNFLFSLDF
+197 KERNFLFNLDF
-208 KKIYKIICKSFP
+208 RKIYKIIYKSFP
-220 VLLSIVSVVIY
+220 VLLSIVSIVIY

-239 NLLLSESDVGIYS
+239 NLLLSEKDVGIYS

-280 NYNFELIKINSLLFK
+280 NYTFELIKINSLLFK
-295 LSILVIFFIIILS
+295 ISILFIFFIFVLS
-308 KYITPILFGEIYT
+308 KYITSILFGEIYM
-321 ESALTTILLSLSLI
+321 ESVLTTILLSISLI
-335 FVFIGVVNEH
+335 FVFFGVANEH
-345 WYISKNLQKYYAFN
+345 WYISKNLQKYYALN

-368 ILNYFF
+368 ILNYFL
-374 IPSFGISG
+374 IQSFGISG
-382 AAYSTILTYLFII
+382 AAYSTILTYLLII

-401 NKKTRVLLKMKY
+401 NKKTRVLLKLKY
-413 KSIISL
+413 KSIITI